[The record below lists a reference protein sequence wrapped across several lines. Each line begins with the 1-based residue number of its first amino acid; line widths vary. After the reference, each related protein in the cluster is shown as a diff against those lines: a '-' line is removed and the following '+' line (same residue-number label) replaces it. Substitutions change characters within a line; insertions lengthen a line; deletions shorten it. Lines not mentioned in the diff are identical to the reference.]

1 MAADA
6 ARGKRPRSALRVGA
20 CPFWLT
26 RLREKPMKIKRISAR
41 VMGPGLIGL
50 AALSMSVVAGCAVAQ
65 THSSGGS
72 TAVIQQS
79 GGSRPVESQ
88 VTRDRDGQTI
98 VTQDGRSTDITIQRD
113 SAASAAGGVGSGA
126 TAQADRFERPLRRDG
141 FSSRFPGTSGGADDA
156 GETSASTQDAF
167 KARMLER
174 MR

>member
-1 MAADA
+1 
-6 ARGKRPRSALRVGA
+6 
-20 CPFWLT
+20 
-26 RLREKPMKIKRISAR
+26 MKIKRISAR
-41 VMGPGLIGL
+41 GMGPRLIGL
-50 AALSMSVVAGCAVAQ
+50 AVLSMSLVTGCAVAQ
-65 THSSGGS
+65 THTSGGS

-113 SAASAAGGVGSGA
+113 SAAGASGSDGSRA
-126 TAQADRFERPLRRDG
+126 TAQAERFERSSRRNAAG
-141 FSSRFPGTSGGADDA
+141 SRFPGIRGGVDEVRETSG
-156 GETSASTQDAF
+156 STQDAV